1 MPPTIRTAPTPSP
14 ESIAGPPLGRTASS
28 LPLPTQT
35 PSSEEPQPTALPP
48 PSVAPT
54 APPVLTT
61 TVFNGGNVRAAP
73 NMRGTVLDQVHAGE
87 IVELLGRSAD
97 GNWLYIRNPRGQV
110 GWTHRTLLTLEADI
124 SERLEV
130 VAP

>member
-1 MPPTIRTAPTPSP
+1 
-14 ESIAGPPLGRTASS
+14 
-28 LPLPTQT
+28 
-35 PSSEEPQPTALPP
+35 
-48 PSVAPT
+48 
-54 APPVLTT
+54 
-61 TVFNGGNVRAAP
+61 
-73 NMRGTVLDQVHAGE
+73 MRGTVLDQVHAGE

>member
-1 MPPTIRTAPTPSP
+1 
-14 ESIAGPPLGRTASS
+14 
-28 LPLPTQT
+28 
-35 PSSEEPQPTALPP
+35 
-48 PSVAPT
+48 VAPT
-54 APPVLTT
+54 ERPIPTT